1 MKTLRFMML
10 LAVIVLSGCQTKED
24 RNSAL
29 SDSPEVPTV
38 AVDQQSTQDTEQ
50 HDNALDPSKLI
61 PVQNAGGDVVAGTRT
76 TRSTAQKDHIRRT
89 QDEQNTIDIF
99 SDSAPATVFVIQNQ
113 LKRDFWSA
121 RATEVPAGSGSG
133 FIWDNKGHI
142 VTNYHV
148 VQGGSSFSVT
158 LYNQKKYSAEI
169 VGVEPKKDI
178 AVLKINAPAQ
188 ELTPIQVPRDDY
200 QLQVGQKT
208 IAIGNPFGLDHTLT
222 TGIISAIG
230 REMAGIGGV
239 TIRDMIQTDAAIN
252 MGNSGG
258 PLLDSEGQLIGMN
271 TMIYSPSGS
280 SAGIGFAV
288 PYTAIKRVVPQII
301 RTGKAEQVG
310 LGISIVSDDIAK
322 RNKIKGVIIMSVSP
336 GSPAEKAGLLGI
348 SETNS
353 GIFINDIIVGIDE
366 HPVTNYDS
374 LYNALDAHKPGDV
387 VQVKI
392 LRKGE
397 PKTVPVKLTV
407 LK

>member
-1 MKTLRFMML
+1 MML

-38 AVDQQSTQDTEQ
+38 AVDQQSTQNTEQ

-348 SETNS
+348 
-353 GIFINDIIVGIDE
+353 
-366 HPVTNYDS
+366 
-374 LYNALDAHKPGDV
+374 
-387 VQVKI
+387 
-392 LRKGE
+392 
-397 PKTVPVKLTV
+397 
-407 LK
+407 